1 MGEVPQDFWERAQ
14 QILQHNLNRQ
24 NYETWIKPLRPLSF
38 TENALV
44 LEVPNKFF
52 QEWLQEHYGKM
63 LQEALVEATGV
74 PVHIRFSIS
83 SSPPLLVEEKKNY
96 HPWTDDQIA
105 VQLNPRFTFD
115 NFVVGANNRFAHA
128 AALAVAESPTQSY
141 NPLFIYGG
149 VGLGKTH
156 LLHAIGQYIREHTSQ
171 MKVVY
176 VSTEKFMNEMINS
189 IRDDRTLAFRNKYR
203 RIDVLLID
211 DIQFLAGKE
220 STQEEFF
227 HTFNA
232 LYEARRQV
240 VVTSDSHPR
249 GIPTLEERLRSRF
262 EWGLITDIQPPDL
275 ETRMAI
281 LRKKAECDKLD
292 FPDEVIL
299 FLATK
304 IKSNIRELEGSLIRL
319 SAYASFTGSEITID
333 LAKEVLKD
341 ILKEDESKVVS
352 VDLIQKVVAQYFN
365 LKPSD
370 MKAKRRTDAIAF
382 PRQIAMYLTRE
393 LTELSLPEIGEYFG
407 GRDHTTVMYACEK
420 IRKKVEDDEN
430 FYRLIA
436 NLIGMIKA

>member
-1 MGEVPQDFWERAQ
+1 MAELEDLWEKAQ
-14 QILQHNLNRQ
+14 QSMQRKINQQ
-24 NYETWIKPLRPLSF
+24 NYGTWIKPLRPLSF
-38 TENALV
+38 SENIFV

-52 QEWLQEHYGKM
+52 KEWLAEHYEKA
-63 LQEALVEATGV
+63 LREALTEAIGE
-74 PVHIRFSIS
+74 PVQLHLSVS
-83 SSPPLLVEEKKNY
+83 SSPHLLVEEKQN
-96 HPWTDDQIA
+96 HVGIENRID

-115 NFVVGANNRFAHA
+115 NFVVGPSNRFAHA
-128 AALAVAESPTQSY
+128 AALAVAESPTRSY

-156 LLHAIGQYIREHTSQ
+156 LMHAVGQYIQQHNTK

-189 IRDDRTLAFRNKYR
+189 IRDDRTSVFRNKYR
-203 RIDVLLID
+203 SIDVLLID

-227 HTFNA
+227 HTFNT
-232 LYEARRQV
+232 LYESRRQV

-249 GIPTLEERLRSRF
+249 EIPTLEERLRSRF

-281 LRKKAECDKLD
+281 LRKKAECDGLNL
-292 FPDEVIL
+292 PNEVSL

-319 SAYASFTGSEITID
+319 AAYASFTGSVITID
-333 LAKEVLKD
+333 LTKEVLKD
-341 ILKEDESKVVS
+341 ILKESESKIVS

-420 IRKKVEDDEN
+420 ISKKIKEDEN
-430 FYRLIA
+430 FNQVINNVRKMLVE
-436 NLIGMIKA
+436 

>member
-1 MGEVPQDFWERAQ
+1 MPEVPQDFWEKAQ

-38 TENALV
+38 TENTLV

-63 LQEALVEATGV
+63 LQETLVEATGL
-74 PVHIRFSIS
+74 PVHICFSIS
-83 SSPPLLVEEKKNY
+83 SSPPILVEEKKNY
-96 HPWTDDQIA
+96 HPWTDDQID

-128 AALAVAESPTQSY
+128 AALAVAESPTRSY

-176 VSTEKFMNEMINS
+176 VSSEKFMNEMINS

-203 RIDVLLID
+203 GIDVLLID

-249 GIPTLEERLRSRF
+249 EIPTLEERLRSRF

-281 LRKKAECDKLD
+281 LRKKAEWDKLD
-292 FPDEVIL
+292 LPDEVIL

-352 VDLIQKVVAQYFN
+352 TDLIQKVVAQYFN

-420 IRKKVEDDEN
+420 IRKKVEEDEN
-430 FYRLIA
+430 FYRLID
-436 NLIGMIKA
+436 NLIRMIKA

>member
-1 MGEVPQDFWERAQ
+1 MAELDDLWEKAQ
-14 QILQHNLNRQ
+14 QSIQRKINQQ
-24 NYETWIKPLRPLSF
+24 NYGTWIKPLRPLSF
-38 TENALV
+38 TENIFV

-52 QEWLQEHYGKM
+52 KEWLAEHYEKA
-63 LQEALVEATGV
+63 LREALTEAIGD
-74 PVHIRFSIS
+74 PVQLHLSVS
-83 SSPPLLVEEKKNY
+83 SSPHILVEEKQN
-96 HPWTDDQIA
+96 HIGNENRID

-115 NFVVGANNRFAHA
+115 NFVVGPSNRFAHA
-128 AALAVAESPTQSY
+128 AALAVAESPTRSY

-156 LLHAIGQYIREHTSQ
+156 LMHAVGQYIQQHNTK

-189 IRDDRTLAFRNKYR
+189 IRDDRTSAFRNKYR
-203 RIDVLLID
+203 SIDVLLID
-211 DIQFLAGKE
+211 DVQFLAGKE

-227 HTFNA
+227 HTFNT
-232 LYEARRQV
+232 LYESRRQV

-249 GIPTLEERLRSRF
+249 EIPTLEERLRSRF

-281 LRKKAECDKLD
+281 LRKKAECDGLNL
-292 FPDEVIL
+292 PNEVSL

-319 SAYASFTGSEITID
+319 AAYASFTGSVITID
-333 LAKEVLKD
+333 LTKEVLKD
-341 ILKEDESKVVS
+341 ILKESESKIVS

-407 GRDHTTVMYACEK
+407 GRDHTTVMYACAK
-420 IRKKVEDDEN
+420 ISKKIKEDEN
-430 FYRLIA
+430 FNQVINNVSKML
-436 NLIGMIKA
+436 GE